1 VIAEITGRHWIW
13 TFPENTII
21 EAFVSK
27 KLKISMTLQLLT
39 IK

>member
-1 VIAEITGRHWIW
+1 MVEITGRHWIW
-13 TFPENTII
+13 AFPENSII
-21 EAFVSK
+21 GAFVSK